1 MLDRANVTDNNR
13 TANLMHHD
21 RPVNNLLDDNRTV
34 IDDMTFT
41 DDDRLVI
48 DGVIIIHDDTASKE
62 KRNSAQGNP

>member
-1 MLDRANVTDNNR
+1 
-13 TANLMHHD
+13 MHHD